1 MILEAVLAA
10 RLAPPV
16 RLKLGARNSTHFGV
30 CLALVSLLVGR
41 EACREPVSDVVQ
53 CVVRVLRV
61 LCERCF
67 ALWQIVRSAEE
78 C

>member
-53 CVVRVLRV
+53 CVYCVYCARGVLRCGR
-61 LCERCF
+61 L
-67 ALWQIVRSAEE
+67 
-78 C
+78 